1 MTMSPSKL
9 RVNLGDY
16 LNAQKWAIEF
26 PQGCPGTAGI
36 SPELLDIRCKSV
48 TPPSSSIEPME
59 VKIKGAKDVPPGEL
73 TFNNEF
79 TVVLAETADA
89 FVHKLYSNW
98 KARVIQANQQR
109 PGTRADFE
117 TTVILYRLDNNHKP
131 VWKYVIEYVYPKN
144 KESGELGSDAQPVD
158 ITINFAYV
166 SYTEGPV

>member
-1 MTMSPSKL
+1 MPVSPAKL

-16 LNAQKWAIEF
+16 MNAQKWAIEF
-26 PQGCPGTAGI
+26 PLGVPGTPGI
-36 SPELLDIRCKSV
+36 APDLLDIRCKSC
-48 TPPSSSIEPME
+48 TPPSSTIEPME
-59 VKIKGAKDVPPGEL
+59 IKIKGAKDVPPGEV

-79 TVVLAETADA
+79 TVVLAETANA
-89 FVHKLYSNW
+89 FVLGLYNAW
-98 KARVIQANQQR
+98 KARVISADQSR

-131 VWKYVIEYVYPKN
+131 VWKYVIEYVYPKS